1 MKAALAGLILLIFS
15 TGCPGTATADI
26 GMTDEQLLGRA
37 PLGSI
42 YLRALKIEL
51 LENGDYQTV
60 WTGPQTVSV
69 TIGSGSMA
77 DITLNPV
84 DIQAADYDRIRVTV
98 DSVGFSDG
106 TNQTLLAASE
116 TQFVA
121 QAIAAIPVDDGDAVT
136 MIINIAS
143 TNWFDPDSIRIKP
156 GTAIFQGATLK
167 RGI

>member
-1 MKAALAGLILLIFS
+1 MKAALVGLILLIFC

-26 GMTDEQLLGRA
+26 GMTDDQVLGRA

-51 LENGDYQTV
+51 PENGEYQTV
-60 WTGPQTVSV
+60 WTGPQTVAV
-69 TIGSGSMA
+69 TIGSSSMA
-77 DITLNPV
+77 SITLNPV

-106 TNQTLLAASE
+106 TNQTLLSAAE

-136 MIINIAS
+136 MVINIAS
-143 TNWFDPDSIRIKP
+143 PNWFDLDSIRIKP
-156 GTAIFQGATLK
+156 GAAIFEGATLK
-167 RGI
+167 RGL